1 MKRLLS
7 IALAVMLLVLQVGA
21 LAENPFLKFENTA
34 LPSGDTALR
43 VSPDKLKKITAADAA
58 RIDQSMLHYQAAD
71 ETLVINRSDRYY
83 YYEQLDPVAMEIYD
97 VMLMIARDPAAQEN
111 YGVMMTDIDP
121 ESDAYYYE
129 MLCAYFA
136 LTYDHPE
143 LFWLY
148 AASETTITFYSEAMS
163 VNGLYLVYYRLA
175 APFTAYTTQMT
186 AFNQAA
192 QAFLAD
198 IDTRASDYEIV
209 RQVHD
214 KLIDLVTY
222 DDNVLNNAVAEG
234 QNLAHTAYG
243 ALVANSQ
250 GQPHYAVCDGYSLAF
265 EYLLQQCGI
274 ECVVVAGDAG
284 SNEFDTGGH
293 AWNMVRLDN
302 AWYEVDATWDDA
314 GTIEAKL
321 TPDMQGYDIYMEALR
336 DPQYRE
342 KLQHSL
348 FLLSTDA
355 FRNFDPG
362 ERYRYFTRDGRGYVQ
377 MVGPSVHVR
386 YTHDGSINPFNA
398 DPAVIALAPIAAMN
412 YRAMSY

>member
-7 IALAVMLLVLQVGA
+7 LALAVMLLALQAGA
-21 LAENPFLKFENTA
+21 LAENPFLKFENTL

-58 RIDQSMLHYQAAD
+58 RIDQSMLHYEAKD
-71 ETLVINRSDRYY
+71 ETLVINRGESYY

-97 VMLMIARDPAAQEN
+97 VMLMIAKDPAAREN

-121 ESDAYYYE
+121 QSDAYYYE

-148 AASETTITFYSEAMS
+148 AASETTIIYFSEAMS
-163 VNGLYLVYYRLA
+163 INGLYLVYYRLA
-175 APFTAYTTQMT
+175 APFTDYVTQMT

-222 DDNVLNNAVAEG
+222 DDYVLNNAVAEG

-250 GQPHYAVCDGYSLAF
+250 GRPNCAVCDGYSLAF

-274 ECVVVAGDAG
+274 ECVVLAGDAG
-284 SNEFDTGGH
+284 SNDLDTGGH
-293 AWNMVRLDN
+293 AWNMVRLDG
-302 AWYEVDATWDDA
+302 AWYEVDTTWDDA

-321 TPDMQGYDIYMEALR
+321 TPDVEGYEMYMEALR

-348 FLLSTDA
+348 FLLSTDE
-355 FRNFDPG
+355 FRHFDPG
-362 ERYRYFTRDGRGYVQ
+362 ERYRYFTRDGMGYVQ

-386 YTHDGSINPFNA
+386 YTHDGSVNPFNA
-398 DPAVIALAPIAAMN
+398 DPAVIALAPVAAMN

>member
-7 IALAVMLLVLQVGA
+7 LFLTIALFVLPVRVM
-21 LAENPFLKFENTA
+21 AENPFLKFENNL
-34 LPSGDTALR
+34 LPSGDTVQR
-43 VSPDKLKKITAADAA
+43 PSPDKLKKITAADAA
-58 RIDQSMLHYQAAD
+58 RIDQSMQYHQSFD
-71 ETLVINRSDRYY
+71 ETLVINHGDYFY

-97 VMLMIARDPAAQEN
+97 VMLMIAKDPAAQDN

-121 ESDAYYYE
+121 DSDIYYYE

-148 AASETTITFYSEAMS
+148 AASETTITFFSEAMS
-163 VNGLYLVYYRLA
+163 VNGLYLVYYKLA
-175 APFTAYTTQMT
+175 KPFSNYTAQMT

-192 QAFLAD
+192 TAFLAD
-198 IDTRASDYEIV
+198 IDTRLSDYEIV
-209 RQVHD
+209 KQIHD
-214 KLIDLVTY
+214 KLINLVTY
-222 DDNVLNNAVAEG
+222 DNNVLENAVAEG

-250 GQPHYAVCDGYSLAF
+250 GQPNYAVCDGYSLAF

-274 ECVVVAGDAG
+274 DCVVIAGDAG
-284 SNEFDTGGH
+284 PDEFNTGGH
-293 AWNMVRLDN
+293 AWNMVKLDG

-314 GTIEAKL
+314 GTTEAKL
-321 TPDMQGYDIYMEALR
+321 TPDVEGYDLYMEALH

-342 KLQHSL
+342 KLQHNL

-355 FRNFDPG
+355 FRHFEPG
-362 ERYRYFTRDGRGYVQ
+362 GSYRYFTRDGMNYVQ
-377 MVGPSVHVR
+377 LVGPSVHLR
-386 YTHDGSINPFNA
+386 YTHDGSVNPFNA
-398 DPAVIALAPIAAMN
+398 DPAVIALAPIAAMD
-412 YRAMSY
+412 YRRIGN